1 MSAPAPLI
9 INGVEIRD
17 SFAEAFP
24 MAGTR
29 LIITADTP
37 RWAHTAAAS
46 LTGFATSVIGCG
58 CEAAIEREIPAAETP
73 DGRPGYAVLI
83 FAMSLKDLKKIV
95 PLRAGQC
102 VLTSPTSAL
111 YAGLQGGAAV
121 PLGKALRYF
130 GDGHQISKNLGGS
143 RIWRIPVMEGEFVC
157 DEIVGSTTAAVGGGN
172 FLILAR
178 SRPAALAAAEAAV
191 AAMGQV
197 RGAIMPFP
205 GGVVRSGSKV
215 GSKYAGLIASSNEA
229 YCPTL
234 RGIAKTALP
243 AEVESVLE
251 IVIDGLSEGE
261 VADSMRAGITAV
273 CGLGAAGGVVA
284 VDAGNYGGNLGPFHF
299 KLHQLMA
306 PVSGA
311 TPEAGR

>member
-1 MSAPAPLI
+1 MSAPAPFL

-58 CEAAIEREIPAAETP
+58 CEAAIEREIPSDETP

-111 YAGLQGGAAV
+111 YSGLEGGSAI

-130 GDGHQISKNLGGS
+130 GDGHQMSKNLGGR

-215 GSKYAGLIASSNEA
+215 GSKYAGLIASSNDA

-306 PVSGA
+306 QEG
-311 TPEAGR
+311 GR

>member
-1 MSAPAPLI
+1 MSGAPLL

-29 LIITADTP
+29 LLITADTP

-46 LTGFATSVIGCG
+46 MTGFATSVIGCG
-58 CEAAIEREIPAAETP
+58 CEAAIEREIPAEETP

-83 FAMSLKDLKKIV
+83 FAMSLKDLKKVV

-111 YAGLQGGAAV
+111 YAGLEGGAAV

-130 GDGHQISKNLGGS
+130 GDGYQISKAIGGR

-157 DEIVGSTTAAVGGGN
+157 DEATGSTTGAVGGGN

-191 AAMGQV
+191 DAMGRV

-215 GSKYAGLIASSNEA
+215 GSKYAGLIASSNDA

-234 RGIAKTALP
+234 RGIAQSALP
-243 AEVESVLE
+243 PEVESVLE
-251 IVIDGLSEGE
+251 IVIDGLTEAD
-261 VADSMRAGITAV
+261 VAQSMRAGIAAV

-299 KLHQLMA
+299 RLHALMA
-306 PVSGA
+306 PGA
-311 TPEAGR
+311 GEPAP

>member
-1 MSAPAPLI
+1 MI

-29 LIITADTP
+29 LLITADTP
-37 RWAHTAAAS
+37 RWALTAAAS
-46 LTGFATSVIGCG
+46 MTGFATSVIGCG
-58 CEAAIEREIPAAETP
+58 CEAAIERELPAAETP
-73 DGRPGYAVLI
+73 DGRPGVSVLI
-83 FAMSLKDLKKIV
+83 FAMSLKDLKKVV

-102 VLTSPTSAL
+102 VLTAPTTACYS
-111 YAGLQGGAAV
+111 GLEGGAAI
-121 PLGKALRYF
+121 PLGRALRYF
-130 GDGHQISKNLGGS
+130 GDGHQIAKSIGG
-143 RIWRIPVMEGEFVC
+143 RRFWRLPVMEGEFVC
-157 DEIVGSTTAAVGGGN
+157 DELVGSTTAAVGGGN

-191 AAMGQV
+191 AAMGKV
-197 RGAIMPFP
+197 PGAIMPFP

-215 GSKYAGLIASSNEA
+215 GAKYAGMIASTNGA

-234 RGIAKTALP
+234 RGVVPSALP

-251 IVIDGLSEGE
+251 IVIDGLTEAD
-261 VADSMRAGITAV
+261 VAASTRAGIAAV
-273 CGLGAAGGVVA
+273 CDLGAKGGIVA

-299 KLHQLMA
+299 KLRALMA
-306 PVSGA
+306 SL
-311 TPEAGR
+311 AGETTA

>member
-1 MSAPAPLI
+1 M
-9 INGVEIRD
+9 EE
-17 SFAEAFP
+17 AEAEVA
-24 MAGTR
+24 AG
-29 LIITADTP
+29 
-37 RWAHTAAAS
+37 
-46 LTGFATSVIGCG
+46 V
-58 CEAAIEREIPAAETP
+58 
-73 DGRPGYAVLI
+73 
-83 FAMSLKDLKKIV
+83 
-95 PLRAGQC
+95 
-102 VLTSPTSAL
+102 
-111 YAGLQGGAAV
+111 
-121 PLGKALRYF
+121 
-130 GDGHQISKNLGGS
+130 
-143 RIWRIPVMEGEFVC
+143 
-157 DEIVGSTTAAVGGGN
+157 
-172 FLILAR
+172 
-178 SRPAALAAAEAAV
+178 AAAEAAV

-215 GSKYAGLIASSNEA
+215 GSKYAGLIASSNDA

-261 VADSMRAGITAV
+261 VAESMRAGITAV

-306 PVSGA
+306 Q
-311 TPEAGR
+311 EAGR